1 MLTGIFLVDG
11 LLILG
16 LLWIVVRFLN
26 RYREFITSTL
36 ATGGLSKFARL
47 LMAAPP
53 LVIVIVAI
61 IFTLVLRNELFLRF
75 THAIFLLAMWLLATI
90 LGLVFLI
97 LMSIRSPYLFIAFLA
112 ILCAFIPILSFT
124 SITNFQA
131 AFASTG
137 TTGYLLLLIEGAA
150 IIALCY
156 PLLFHLHQILK
167 TSS

>member
-1 MLTGIFLVDG
+1 
-11 LLILG
+11 
-16 LLWIVVRFLN
+16 
-26 RYREFITSTL
+26 
-36 ATGGLSKFARL
+36 
-47 LMAAPP
+47 
-53 LVIVIVAI
+53 
-61 IFTLVLRNELFLRF
+61 
-75 THAIFLLAMWLLATI
+75 MWLLATI

>member
-16 LLWIVVRFLN
+16 LLQVVVRFLN
-26 RYREFITSTL
+26 KYREYITSTL

-53 LVIVIVAI
+53 LVIVIVAL
-61 IFTLVLRNELFLRF
+61 IFTLIVRNDLFLRF
-75 THAIFLLAMWLLATI
+75 THAIFLLSMWLTATI

-97 LMSIRSPYLFIAFLA
+97 LMSIRSPYLFVAFFA
-112 ILCAFIPILSFT
+112 ILCAFIPILAFT
-124 SITNFQA
+124 SISSFQI

-137 TTGYLLLLIEGAA
+137 AIGYLLLLIEGVV
-150 IIALCY
+150 IIVLCY
-156 PLLFHLHQILK
+156 PMLLRLHQILK